1 MKKYL
6 GWLDVVSYILL
17 TIFSLLILYPMLNLV
32 AISFSSSVPI
42 MQGRVTLWPVG
53 FNLEAYS
60 RIFQSRLIPRAY
72 FNTILYTVVGL
83 LINMTMTAITAYPLS
98 QDRMPGRNIWIR
110 LITLT
115 LFLNAGAIPLL
126 LVVRALKLYNTLW
139 AMSVPNAIWTLELM
153 VLVSFYRGI
162 PSNLV
167 ESMKLDGA
175 RHLTLLFRLYLP
187 LSKASLASIALF
199 YFMGHW
205 NSFFIPLIYLQDR
218 AKYPLQLVLRDMLL
232 EGSETTSAL
241 LETAN
246 LTPIAVKNAT
256 IVVTVIPVL
265 LVYPFAQKYF
275 VEGVMIGSL
284 KG

>member
-17 TIFSLLILYPMLNLV
+17 TIFSLPILYPMLNLV

-153 VLVSFYRGI
+153 ILVSFYRGI

>member
-153 VLVSFYRGI
+153 ILVSFYRGI